1 MYFRSGLSDRNWNIR
16 IPGPKKV
23 LNIKFELDTITR
35 TGDIKHGAR
44 RTVHGAKC
52 TEQNARCK
60 MHGAKC
66 TEQAPKCLWKITEIF
81 IFSETTRPI
90 LMKFGTRMY

>member
-44 RTVHGAKC
+44 SKMHGAKC
-52 TEQNARCK
+52 TVQ
-60 MHGAKC
+60 GAKC